1 MKTVKKSSNILFI
14 VLFIILAVYAIS
26 LFVLLGWGI
35 IKSLQSETDFILQ
48 GGKAWSMPQDWTI
61 DNYLIAFESIK
72 YTIPL
77 DLGGGDVYFDEMLLN
92 SVIYAGVCT
101 LLTVFCDCSVAYLT
115 TKINN
120 KFNRVINFIVYFK
133 MLIPLYGTMP
143 ANIKLLTNLGVM
155 DSFMGMFLMTFC
167 FGGTNFLLFQAAFK
181 SLSNDYIEAAI
192 IDGASQFSIMFKICF
207 PLIRTTIGVLFITLF
222 VTRWND
228 YMTPLI
234 YLRKNPTAAYGLHYL
249 DQKGNTSYHSY
260 IVNKI
265 AGFYIFIIPT
275 LLIFLFAK
283 DKLMGN
289 LTVGGVKG

>member
-1 MKTVKKSSNILFI
+1 MKTAKKSFNLLFI
-14 VLFIILAVYAIS
+14 VLFIILVAYAVSIFA
-26 LFVLLGWGI
+26 LLGWGLV
-35 IKSLQSETDFILQ
+35 KSLQSETDFIIQ
-48 GGKAWSMPQDWTI
+48 GGKGWSIPKEWTI
-61 DNYLIAFESIK
+61 DNYLIAFSNIE

-77 DLGGGDVYFDEMLLN
+77 DLGGGTVYFAEMFFN
-92 SVIYAGVCT
+92 SFVYAGVCT

-143 ANIKLLTNLGVM
+143 ANIKLLTSLGVM
-155 DSFMGMFLMTFC
+155 DNFVGMFLMTFC

-207 PLIRTTIGVLFITLF
+207 PLIKTTIGVLFITLF

-234 YLRKNPTAAYGLHYL
+234 YLRKSPTAAYGLYVFN
-249 DQKGNTSYHSY
+249 NTNKSYHSY

-275 LLIFLFAK
+275 LLIFLLAK

-289 LTVGGVKG
+289 LTLGGVKG